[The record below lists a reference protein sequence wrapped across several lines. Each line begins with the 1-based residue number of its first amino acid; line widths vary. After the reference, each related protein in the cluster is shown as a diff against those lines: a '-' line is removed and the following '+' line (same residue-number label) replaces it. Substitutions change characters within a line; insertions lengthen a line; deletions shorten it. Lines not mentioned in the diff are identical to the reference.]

1 MAQNAIGA
9 TMGPLLFL
17 GAPGAGK
24 GTQAREISKRLGIPH
39 ISTGEMFRENVT
51 QRTALGNAVQAIM
64 DKGELVPDELVN
76 KMVKERLGWE
86 DCRQG
91 FLLDG
96 YPRSVAQAEALHEIL
111 KEKGLKDPVVVNL
124 HVSYNVIVERLSGRR
139 VCPVCGR
146 TYNLN
151 SNPPLKDCVCDDD
164 GTPLQLRSDDREEA
178 VHERLSEYEAR
189 TAPVVDFY
197 KRNGRFF
204 EINADRSPEE
214 ITGALARVLQVP

>member
-1 MAQNAIGA
+1 
-9 TMGPLLFL
+9 MGPLLFL

-24 GTQAREISKRLGIPH
+24 GTQAREISKRFGIPH
-39 ISTGEMFRENVT
+39 ISTGDMFRENVA
-51 QRTALGNAVQAIM
+51 QGTALGKAVQAVM

-76 KMVKERLGWE
+76 KMVKERLEAE

-96 YPRSVAQAEALHEIL
+96 YPRSVAQAEALRTIL
-111 KEKGLKDPVVVNL
+111 KEKSQREPIVVNL

-151 SNPPLKDCVCDDD
+151 SNPPAKDSVCDDD
-164 GTPLQLRSDDREEA
+164 GASLQLRSDDREEA
-178 VHERLSEYEAR
+178 VRERLSEYEAR

-204 EINADRSPEE
+204 EINADQSPEE

>member
-9 TMGPLLFL
+9 KMRPLVFL
-17 GAPGAGK
+17 GVPGAGK
-24 GTQAREISKRLGIPH
+24 GTQARELSKRYGIPH
-39 ISTGEMFRENVT
+39 ISTGDMFRENVA
-51 QRTALGNAVQAIM
+51 QETALGKAVQSIL
-64 DKGELVPDELVN
+64 DKGELVPDDLVN

-96 YPRSVAQAEALHEIL
+96 YPRSVAQAEALQEIL
-111 KEKGLKDPVVVNL
+111 NEKGQKVPIVVNL

-146 TYNLN
+146 IYNLT
-151 SNPPLKDCVCDDD
+151 SNPPAKDCVCDDD
-164 GTPLQLRSDDREEA
+164 ATPLIMRSDDREEA
-178 VHERLSEYEAR
+178 IHERLSEYEAR

-204 EINADRSPEE
+204 EINAERSPEE